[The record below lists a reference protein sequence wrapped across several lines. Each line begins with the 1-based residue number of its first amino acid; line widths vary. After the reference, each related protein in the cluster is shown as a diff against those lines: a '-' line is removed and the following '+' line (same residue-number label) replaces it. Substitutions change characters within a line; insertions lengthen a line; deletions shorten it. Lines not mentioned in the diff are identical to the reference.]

1 MTGGAPAP
9 PTGFFLHPA
18 AALHDAGWGNLDHQG
33 RLRTLASS
41 VGRDLLA
48 LHGLVE
54 QREAGHAPLSAL
66 AAVHDAAYLDRVRQV
81 CLEAGVAPR
90 EVGSE
95 TLVCEASWEA
105 ITGSSGALLEAVE
118 EVARGRLR
126 NAFVAT
132 RPPGHHASADLA
144 AGFCVVNHVAVA
156 ARHLLDRGWAERV
169 AIVDWDVHHGNG
181 TQEIFWTDP
190 RVFCLSLHQ
199 VPLFP
204 GTGAAHEEGGGE
216 AVGMTLN
223 VPLPAGTGPEAY
235 VHAFGEALERVRSR
249 FRPDFI
255 LVSSGYG
262 GLAAD
267 PLGGFRLT
275 PDTFHLLTRRIVEW
289 AEELCGGRVV
299 ASLEGGYHPRD
310 TGAAVVATLRALAG
324 VPLERGDDP
333 SGA

>member
-1 MTGGAPAP
+1 MTSGAPALP
-9 PTGFFLHPA
+9 SGFFLHPA
-18 AALHDAGWGNLDHQG
+18 AALHDAGWGHPDHQG

-54 QREAGHAPLSAL
+54 QREAEPAPLSAL
-66 AAVHDAAYLDRVRQV
+66 AAVHDAAYLDRVHQV
-81 CLEAGVAPR
+81 CMAAGVTPR
-90 EVGSE
+90 VVGSE

-105 ITGSSGALLEAVE
+105 ITGSTGALLEAVE
-118 EVARGRLR
+118 EVAQGRLR

-144 AGFCVVNHVAVA
+144 MGFCVVNHVAVA
-156 ARHLLDRGWAERV
+156 ARYLLDRGWAQRV

-190 RVFCLSLHQ
+190 RVFYLSLHQ

-204 GTGAAHEEGGGE
+204 GTGAAHEEGGGDG
-216 AVGMTLN
+216 VGTTLN
-223 VPLPAGTGPEAY
+223 VPLAAGTGPEAY
-235 VHAFGEALERVRSR
+235 LHAFEEALERAQAR

-255 LVSSGYG
+255 LVSAGYD

-267 PLGGFRLT
+267 PLGGLRLT
-275 PDTFHLLTRRIVEW
+275 PDTFHHLTRRVLEW
-289 AEELCGGRVV
+289 AEQSCGGRVV
-299 ASLEGGYHPRD
+299 AALEGGYHPRD

-324 VPLERGDDP
+324 VPLERGSDP